1 MKKLVTW
8 GVLTLAGAFTG
19 AFAQGPSETE
29 TTVHAAYAVNTS
41 VSSNITASQNVNGQ
55 TSVQDDDAVRVKNI
69 SKSFPAG
76 KTDKVVLNNQFGSM
90 LIKVWD
96 RREVK
101 IDISVKA
108 YSNNEREAEELID
121 QVNINAD
128 KNGDVI
134 SCKTTIGNGNRWSGR
149 NRRREVKVNYVVYL
163 PASNALDLSQQF
175 GNVNIGDFSG
185 PLNAKVQYGDFN
197 AGSLSDASNYI
208 SVQYGK
214 TNIQELN
221 RATIKQQY
229 GSGLTIGTAG
239 TLDLNAQYANVSITA
254 IRGDA
259 LIKQQYGSGL
269 KIGSVNNL
277 DLDVQYA
284 SVNVTT
290 IKGSATIKQ
299 QYNSL
304 TIGTVGRLNLRSEY
318 TGVNIG
324 TLRGDGDFKMSYN
337 NFNISEVNPGCRN
350 LVIDVDYV
358 DVNLGFSDSF
368 NGDFSVQKSYGGFKY
383 GSNIRVNA
391 LAENDRHSSTK
402 NYSGKIG
409 NGGNARVQIKADY
422 GAVVFK

>member
-8 GVLTLAGAFTG
+8 GVLILAGSNG
-19 AFAQGPSETE
+19 AFAQGPSEPE
-29 TTVHAAYAVNTS
+29 TTAHAAYAVNTS
-41 VSSNITASQNVNGQ
+41 VSSSITAGQNLNDQ
-55 TSVQDDDAVRVKNI
+55 IKVQDDDAVRVKNI

-76 KTDKVVLNNQFGSM
+76 KTDKVVLSNQFGSM

-101 IDISVKA
+101 IDISIRS
-108 YSNNEREAEELID
+108 YSNNDREAQELID

-149 NRRREVKVNYVVYL
+149 NKRREVKVNYVVYL

-175 GNVNIGDFSG
+175 GNVNMGDFSG
-185 PLNAKVQYGDFN
+185 PLTAKVQYGDFN
-197 AGSLSDASNYI
+197 AGNLSDASNYI

-221 RATIKQQY
+221 KATIKQQY

-284 SVNVTT
+284 SVNVTA
-290 IKGSATIKQ
+290 IKGNATIKQ

-304 TIGTVGRLNLRSEY
+304 TIGNVGRLSLRSEY
-318 TGVNIG
+318 TGVNVG

-337 NFNISEVNPGCRN
+337 NFNIGEVSPGCRS
-350 LVIDVDYV
+350 LIIDVDYV

-368 NGDFSVQKSYGGFKY
+368 NGDFSVQKTYGAFRY
-383 GSNIRVNA
+383 GSSVRVNA
-391 LAENDRHSSTK
+391 LGENDKHSSTK

-409 NGGNARVQIKADY
+409 NGGSARVQIKSDY